1 MIEVDTGSTALLELV
16 LVDGDTSRFPQ
27 VEIYDSAGVAIGA
40 SPVDLTS
47 TAGGLYQG
55 TVAAPAAG
63 AYSCIFITYSDAGHT
78 TLVGNIERVSDHLR
92 VVPPVAESV
101 WGEPLPG
108 AFGAGEAGQILGD
121 NLDDLISTRAAPGD
135 AMDLTSVA
143 VDDIWD
149 EALAGHLSAG
159 STGLA
164 LDTAAAGGGGLT
176 QQQVRDAMKLAPT
189 AGAPGVGSIDEHL
202 DDIDTNV
209 QVMEPIVSTNLD
221 DLVSSRATQA
231 DIINDATP
239 FAGADIANILAD
251 TSNILTDTA
260 DILTDTATMEP
271 LVVAMEP
278 LVTTNLDATVSSRST
293 LTQADILSDATPFQ
307 GADVADILVD
317 TTDILAHT
325 STMEPLVTANLDAT
339 VSSRATQAQI
349 LSDATP
355 FPGADI
361 DAAIS
366 TRSNHTAADV
376 DALVTVSH
384 GVGSYLSATGFAV
397 AGDAM
402 SLTSGGVDL
411 IWDELI
417 AGHLGVGSVGEALN
431 DASSGAGVDWT
442 VSERSQMRQALG
454 ITGATLATAAGE
466 LQDILADTAAIEPLT
481 TLNLD
486 ATVSSRSTLAQTDI
500 VADSVP
506 FDGAN
511 VDAAIS
517 SRGTADPGDAM
528 TLTAGER
535 TAIDGVLTAS
545 HGAGSWASG
554 AGITQQ
560 DVRDAMKLAPTAG
573 APAAGSVDTHLDDI
587 EADTSAIEPLTTAN
601 LDAAVS
607 TRSTQ
612 AQILSD
618 ATPFPGASIDALIS
632 SRGTADPGDA
642 MALTPAERTAIDT
655 ELTAAHGAGSWAAGG
670 GLTQQDVRDSM
681 LLSPT
686 AGAPAAG
693 SVDEHLDTI
702 ESDIGTLNNLSA
714 ADVENAVWDAAKTGH
729 IAAGSLGE
737 AVTLAAAHAGVDVV
751 LDGGAGFASVQI
763 DADNNLIGA
772 RLRAFGSS
780 ALANAATLGAA
791 DGADGELKRFDVT
804 ANYVNGN
811 ATPTVK
817 VLTDMVRVVT

>member
-40 SPVDLTS
+40 SPVNLAS

-55 TVAAPAAG
+55 TVAAPVAG
-63 AYSCIFITYSDAGHT
+63 EYSMIFITYSDAAH
-78 TLVGNIERVSDHLR
+78 TLVVGNVERVSDHLR

-101 WGEPLPG
+101 WSEPLPG
-108 AFGAGEAGQILGD
+108 AFAGGEAGQILGD

-189 AGAPGVGSIDEHL
+189 AGAPGVGSVDEHL
-202 DDIDTNV
+202 DDIDNNV

-239 FAGADIANILAD
+239 FAGADIGNILAD

-271 LVVAMEP
+271 LVVTMEP
-278 LVTTNLDATVSSRST
+278 LVTTNLDATVSSRS
-293 LTQADILSDATPFQ
+293 
-307 GADVADILVD
+307 
-317 TTDILAHT
+317 
-325 STMEPLVTANLDAT
+325 
-339 VSSRATQAQI
+339 TQAQI

-366 TRSNHTAADV
+366 TRSSHTAADV
-376 DALVTVSH
+376 DALVTASH
-384 GVGSYLSATGFAV
+384 GVGSYLTATGFAV

-402 SLTSGGVDL
+402 TLTGPASSGLVDDV
-411 IWDELI
+411 WDEAL
-417 AGHLGVGSVGEALN
+417 AGHLGVGSTGEALN

-528 TLTAGER
+528 TRTAGER

-607 TRSTQ
+607 
-612 AQILSD
+612 
-618 ATPFPGASIDALIS
+618 

-642 MALTPAERTAIDT
+642 MTLTAGERTAIDV

-702 ESDIGTLNNLSA
+702 ESDVGTLNNLSA

-751 LDGGAGFASVQI
+751 LDGGAGFSSVQI

>member
-40 SPVDLTS
+40 SPVNLAS

-55 TVAAPAAG
+55 TVAAPVAG
-63 AYSCIFITYSDAGHT
+63 EYSMIFITYSDAAH
-78 TLVGNIERVSDHLR
+78 TLVVGNVERVSDHLR

-101 WGEPLPG
+101 WSEPLPG
-108 AFGAGEAGQILGD
+108 AFAGGEAGQILGD

-189 AGAPGVGSIDEHL
+189 AGAPGVGSVDEHL
-202 DDIDTNV
+202 DDIDNNV

-239 FAGADIANILAD
+239 FAGADIGNILAD

-271 LVVAMEP
+271 LVVTMEP
-278 LVTTNLDATVSSRST
+278 LVTTNLDATVSSRS
-293 LTQADILSDATPFQ
+293 
-307 GADVADILVD
+307 
-317 TTDILAHT
+317 
-325 STMEPLVTANLDAT
+325 
-339 VSSRATQAQI
+339 TQAQI

-366 TRSNHTAADV
+366 TRSSHTAADV
-376 DALVTVSH
+376 DALVTASH
-384 GVGSYLSATGFAV
+384 GVGSYLTATGFAV

-402 SLTSGGVDL
+402 TLTGPASSGLVDDV
-411 IWDELI
+411 WDEAL
-417 AGHLGVGSVGEALN
+417 AGHLGVGSTGEALN

-607 TRSTQ
+607 
-612 AQILSD
+612 
-618 ATPFPGASIDALIS
+618 

-642 MALTPAERTAIDT
+642 MTLTAGERTAIDV

-702 ESDIGTLNNLSA
+702 ESDVGTLNNLSA

>member
-101 WGEPLPG
+101 WSEPLPG
-108 AFGAGEAGQILGD
+108 AFAGGQAGQILGD

-135 AMDLTSVA
+135 LMGLDATAIDG
-143 VDDIWD
+143 IWD
-149 EALAGHLSAG
+149 EALAGHLGAG

-189 AGAPGVGSIDEHL
+189 AGAPGVGSVDEHL
-202 DDIDTNV
+202 DDIDNNV

-231 DIINDATP
+231 DILSDAIP
-239 FAGADIANILAD
+239 FAGADIA
-251 TSNILTDTA
+251 SILTDTT

-271 LVVAMEP
+271 LVS
-278 LVTTNLDATVSSRST
+278 LNLDATVSSRST
-293 LTQADILSDATPFQ
+293 LTQADILSDATPF
-307 GADVADILVD
+307 
-317 TTDILAHT
+317 
-325 STMEPLVTANLDAT
+325 
-339 VSSRATQAQI
+339 
-349 LSDATP
+349 
-355 FPGADI
+355 PGADI

-366 TRSNHTAADV
+366 TRSSHTAGDV

-466 LQDILADTAAIEPLT
+466 LQDVLADTAAIEPLT

-500 VADSVP
+500 VADGIP

-535 TAIDGVLTAS
+535 TAIDAELTSS
-545 HGAGSWASG
+545 HGAGSWTSG

-573 APAAGSVDTHLDDI
+573 APASGSIDQHVDDI

-642 MALTPAERTAIDT
+642 MALTPAERTAIDA
-655 ELTAAHGAGSWAAGG
+655 ELTAAHGAGSWAAGV

-729 IAAGSLGE
+729 IASGSLGE
-737 AVTLAAAHAGVDVV
+737 ALTLAAAHAGVDVV
-751 LDGGAGFASVQI
+751 LDGGAGNPSVQH
-763 DADNNLIGA
+763 DADNNLTTA
-772 RLRAFGSS
+772 RLRAFASE
-780 ALANAATLGAA
+780 ALASAATLGAA
-791 DGADGELKRFDVT
+791 DGADGELRRFDVS
-804 ANYVNGN
+804 ASYANGN
-811 ATPTVK
+811 ASPTIK